1 MPVGVNLRPPSQSGL
16 RTGVS
21 GRQRHEAILE
31 HPAVTVAIPGTGRPD
46 HMKDNL
52 AAGNGPMPDAAA
64 RKKMQEYF
72 DSL

>member
-1 MPVGVNLRPPSQSGL
+1 
-16 RTGVS
+16 
-21 GRQRHEAILE
+21 
-31 HPAVTVAIPGTGRPD
+31 VAIPGTGRPE

-64 RKKMQEYF
+64 RNKMQEYF